1 MSEQQVVVITGA
13 GRGLGK
19 ELAKAFSDN
28 GYTVAALGRSADAL
42 NETKDYAAS
51 SAPFSVHV
59 ADVAIIEQVRAAFK
73 EIVALHG
80 RIDFLFNNAAVYPKV
95 NFLEESA
102 EQWSAAMATNVNGVA
117 NCCKIVLPTM
127 IEHNFGRIFN
137 VGSWAHLGPIEKSA
151 AYSASKGCVRSL
163 TKAIA
168 ADIASLGK
176 DIQVNEWIPGHLNT
190 RMSDFTG
197 IDPAVA
203 ANWGVEIA
211 QIADITAESRTYENN
226 WQWQPPK
233 SLKQRV
239 LGKLLFWK

>member
-1 MSEQQVVVITGA
+1 MSEQKVVVITGA

-28 GYTVAALGRSADAL
+28 GYAVAALGRDAQAL
-42 NETKDYAAS
+42 EASKDYAAS
-51 SAPFSVHV
+51 STAFSVHV
-59 ADVAIIEQVRAAFK
+59 ADVALVEQVRAAFQ
-73 EIVALHG
+73 EIVGLHG
-80 RIDFLFNNAAVYPKV
+80 RIDILFNNAAVYPKI

-102 EQWSAAMATNVNGVA
+102 EQWGAAMATNVNGVA
-117 NCCKIVLPTM
+117 NCCKVVLPTM
-127 IEHNFGRIFN
+127 IEQNYGRIFN
-137 VGSWAHLGPIEKSA
+137 VGSWAHLGPIENSA

-203 ANWGVEIA
+203 AGWGVEIA
-211 QIADITAESRTYENN
+211 KVEDISAESRTYENN
-226 WQWQPPK
+226 WLWLPPK

-239 LGKLLFWK
+239 LGKLMFWK